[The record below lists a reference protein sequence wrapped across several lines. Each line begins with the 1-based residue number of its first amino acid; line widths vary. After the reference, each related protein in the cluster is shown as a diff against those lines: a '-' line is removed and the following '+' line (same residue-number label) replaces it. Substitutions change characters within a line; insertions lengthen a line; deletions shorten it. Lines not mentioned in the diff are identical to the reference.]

1 MSFLENLGN
10 GIARVIDSVVEKN
23 HRASVINRL
32 RIVIRNERENTARA
46 YVALGKYYFENL
58 RDPQNEETERLC
70 RSVEESTARM
80 RRAFEKMEEIASQAE
95 PQDDPCDGCGESCDS
110 CPCCDP
116 QRDCGPQEHE
126 EPAPGVLSGFFTG
139 RRRFVVLPDDPDVG
153 AAADDSGIWL

>member
-80 RRAFEKMEEIASQAE
+80 RRAFEKISIIL
-95 PQDDPCDGCGESCDS
+95 CR
-110 CPCCDP
+110 
-116 QRDCGPQEHE
+116 QR
-126 EPAPGVLSGFFTG
+126 LK
-139 RRRFVVLPDDPDVG
+139 RK
-153 AAADDSGIWL
+153 